1 MNYHRDLN
9 SIFTFDYMRSLQWFG
24 TSRLLTIMQ

>member
-9 SIFTFDYMRSLQWFG
+9 SIFTFDYVRSLQWFG